1 MRRAATVGCL
11 VTVGLIAAACG
22 GGSSGSSTASGT
34 GSSATGRANNS
45 AYCNAARQVQQAG
58 NTLAANPD
66 GLSNAFATFDR
77 LAAVAPSQ
85 IAPSVQTLRAFYGR
99 VLAAL
104 GTTRPSQN
112 PQALTNAVNTAA
124 TGQES
129 QLRSAGQQV
138 TDYTK
143 RTCGV
148 DLGSSAGSTTT
159 TKR

>member
-1 MRRAATVGCL
+1 MRRAPTVGCL
-11 VTVGLIAAACG
+11 VTVSLIAAACG
-22 GGSSGSSTASGT
+22 GGSSGSSTSSGT
-34 GSSATGRANNS
+34 GSSATGRANTS

-66 GLSNAFATFDR
+66 GLSNAFATFDK

-99 VLAAL
+99 VLTAL

-124 TGQES
+124 TGQET
-129 QLRSAGQQV
+129 QLRTAGQQV

-143 RTCGV
+143 RTCGIN
-148 DLGSSAGSTTT
+148 LGAPTSTST